1 MNKIFCRLQ
10 NYGDNIELGIIR
22 ESNGGPLFAR
32 PLIFQRLEEGELIQ
46 PAAILSLSEAQ
57 RLMDELWNCGI
68 RPAEGAGSAGQM
80 AATERHLQDLQR
92 VAFGALKRLKIEL

>member
-1 MNKIFCRLQ
+1 
-10 NYGDNIELGIIR
+10 
-22 ESNGGPLFAR
+22 
-32 PLIFQRLEEGELIQ
+32 
-46 PAAILSLSEAQ
+46 
-57 RLMDELWNCGI
+57 MDELWNCGI